1 MTITKRAAKYGLIRL
16 PVDNLPRRT
25 SQIKASSH
33 TFSPSVTIL
42 FPDVY
47 KYTLQE
53 F

>member
-25 SQIKASSH
+25 SH
-33 TFSPSVTIL
+33 TFSPSVTNL